1 VPESPSTERNTSA
14 PLPFT
19 TDLGQRDVSL
29 APEEAFEGVATGT
42 DEGAFFGTGARIDEQ
57 RRVAGGAEAD
67 RALTASEEKRASGEL
82 FAENLYGDGG
92 DR

>member
-1 VPESPSTERNTSA
+1 
-14 PLPFT
+14 
-19 TDLGQRDVSL
+19 VSL